1 MSSERGYQR
10 HLILQELKLQIVV
23 SYSMW
28 VLELNL
34 SPLQSS
40 LCSRMLSHLS
50 NLLQKMLMSEAEVID
65 LKFDRVYLEDV
76 GKQKKSDED
85 CT

>member
-1 MSSERGYQR
+1 MQ
-10 HLILQELKLQIVV
+10 
-23 SYSMW
+23 
-28 VLELNL
+28 ELNL

-50 NLLQKMLMSEAEVID
+50 SLLQKMLMSEAEVID
-65 LKFDRVYLEDV
+65 LKFERVYLEDV